1 MSGRHQKPYHD
12 DDRYMP
18 IVDYSTPRR
27 GEDLTSPN
35 AGQPADTVIIPSTP
49 IHTTTRVI
57 EDSVFISERIGP
69 VTLGPGEVIDMLSL
83 TSEAGD
89 IVSIEVVTDN
99 PYTGV
104 YLEMD
109 DYKNREGTGVT
120 AAELIMKNKI
130 TPNNREF
137 YAEDMREDGT
147 FVVKY
152 SPSDPDPYT
161 DRIKIQIRND
171 LKVSET
177 TYGHN
182 PNQRLK
188 MRGGLPTPLHLGHV
202 GGWYLTH
209 PNIAITRAADTD
221 TMLKQLGK
229 DQYSNPIKNIEAI
242 ENPSTR
248 VGAYHP
254 YMNTAGRHG
263 PLVPLFEYTAGMRL
277 VSGEPGEKVLG
288 TSGIPA
294 INSVPWPGKVVN
306 GTFVHSEQ
314 QFVLYK
320 NATENVATTVV
331 EPELMLNELDAAL
344 LPAGAGTPLVVKHED
359 TLYYLGVSSRTTHY
373 YDAGTSAFRAN
384 SEESHG
390 FESGDGAIVFTVS
403 PGLPFKLPKVDIV
416 LAEDAGTP
424 PNGKNYDGL
433 FSIVPTQDRAHM
445 LIHEVVVR
453 RKRTKT
459 QLL

>member
-1 MSGRHQKPYHD
+1 MSRREQKPYHD

-35 AGQPADTVIIPSTP
+35 AGQPANTVVLPSTP

-57 EDSVFISERIGP
+57 EDSVFITERLGP
-69 VTLGPGEVIDMLSL
+69 VILGVGDTIDMLSL

-89 IVSIEVVTDN
+89 IISIEVVTDN

-109 DYKNREGTGVT
+109 DYKNKDRVGIT
-120 AAELIMKNKI
+120 AAELIMKNRI
-130 TPNNREF
+130 TPSDREF

-152 SPSDPDPYT
+152 SPKTPDRYT

-171 LKVSET
+171 LSRESIPRYFT
-177 TYGHN
+177 
-182 PNQRLK
+182 NQRLK
-188 MRGGLPTPLHLGHV
+188 MRNGLPTPLHLGHA
-202 GGWYLTH
+202 GGWYVTH
-209 PNIAITRAADTD
+209 PNIRQTLMREVHN
-221 TMLKQLGK
+221 LLNKLGK
-229 DQYSNPIKNIEAI
+229 SQYSNPIKNLEAL
-242 ENPSTR
+242 EDPTKLT
-248 VGAYHP
+248 GAYHP
-254 YMNTAGRHG
+254 FMNSAGNLGQHNSAG
-263 PLVPLFEYTAGMRL
+263 PLVANQRL
-277 VSGEPGEKVLG
+277 VSGEPGEKIL
-288 TSGIPA
+288 SSLDA

-306 GTFVHSEQ
+306 GTFVPSQQ
-314 QFVLYK
+314 QFILYGDR
-320 NATENVATTVV
+320 TEDITTAIANGSELFAV
-331 EPELMLNELDAAL
+331 ELMPTSE
-344 LPAGAGTPLVVKHED
+344 GGTGNPLFVKHDD
-359 TLYYLGVSSRTTHY
+359 TVYYLGIPTFTTYY
-373 YDAGTSAFRAN
+373 YDAGTTAMRKS
-384 SEESHG
+384 SDGSH
-390 FESGDGAIVFTVS
+390 SWDNGDGAIVFTVS

-416 LAEDAGTP
+416 LDETVAPTF
-424 PNGKNYDGL
+424 NGGNFNGFGNAYP
-433 FSIVPTQDRAHM
+433 PTQGMGNM

>member
-1 MSGRHQKPYHD
+1 MSRREQKPYHD

-35 AGQPADTVIIPSTP
+35 AGQPANTVVLPSTP

-57 EDSVFISERIGP
+57 EDSVFITERLGP
-69 VTLGPGEVIDMLSL
+69 VTLGPGEVIDVLSL

-109 DYKNREGTGVT
+109 DYKNKDRVGIT
-120 AAELIMKNKI
+120 AAELIMKNRM
-130 TPNNREF
+130 TPSNREF

-152 SPSDPDPYT
+152 SPKTPDPYT
-161 DRIKIQIRND
+161 DRIKIQVRND
-171 LKVSET
+171 LPSQTVLR
-177 TYGHN
+177 GHN
-182 PNQRLK
+182 TNQRLK
-188 MRGGLPTPLHLGHV
+188 MRNGLPTPLQLGHP
-202 GGWYLTH
+202 GGWYVTH
-209 PNIAITRAADTD
+209 PNI
-221 TMLKQLGK
+221 KQSRLFNVHNLLNKLGK
-229 DQYSNPIKNIEAI
+229 SQYSNPIKNIEGLEDPTKMA
-242 ENPSTR
+242 
-248 VGAYHP
+248 GAYHP
-254 YMNTAGRHG
+254 FMNSAGDIGEHVIVG
-263 PLVPLFEYTAGMRL
+263 PVVANQRL
-277 VSGEPGEKVLG
+277 VSGEPGERIL
-288 TSGIPA
+288 SSLDA

-306 GTFVHSEQ
+306 GTFVPSQQ
-314 QFVLYK
+314 QFILYGDR
-320 NATENVATTVV
+320 TEDITTAIANSSEVFAN
-331 EPELMLNELDAAL
+331 ELM
-344 LPAGAGTPLVVKHED
+344 PASEFGTGDPVFVKHDD
-359 TLYYLGVSSRTTHY
+359 TVYYLGVTTFTTYY
-373 YDAGTSAFRAN
+373 YDVSEAAMRKQNSDIDAFWDN
-384 SEESHG
+384 
-390 FESGDGAIVFTVS
+390 GDGAIVFTVS

-416 LAEDAGTP
+416 LDETAQRGVNF
-424 PNGKNYDGL
+424 NGFG
-433 FSIVPTQDRAHM
+433 FATAPTQGVGNM

>member
-1 MSGRHQKPYHD
+1 
-12 DDRYMP
+12 
-18 IVDYSTPRR
+18 
-27 GEDLTSPN
+27 
-35 AGQPADTVIIPSTP
+35 
-49 IHTTTRVI
+49 
-57 EDSVFISERIGP
+57 
-69 VTLGPGEVIDMLSL
+69 
-83 TSEAGD
+83 
-89 IVSIEVVTDN
+89 
-99 PYTGV
+99 
-104 YLEMD
+104 
-109 DYKNREGTGVT
+109 
-120 AAELIMKNKI
+120 MKNKI